1 MKTLAGAARKMGAAL
16 IAAGALATAA
26 PVSAQSAPAAQ
37 TAPTA
42 PTATIPWPAI
52 GAPGSSARTVGR
64 WLWADLVSTDV
75 ARSRDF
81 YGRVFG
87 WEFRDVAGSDGL
99 PGYVTIVA
107 NGQPIGGIVT
117 APNGAKAAGKGAR
130 WIGLVSGD
138 PKTTATRAI
147 ERGGTV
153 VLAPRML
160 PGRGEVAVI
169 ADPKGAP
176 FGVILTE
183 QGDPADF
190 VGGVNEWL
198 WAELWTPEPGRAVDF
213 YQALFG
219 YTVSAAPGKGGAG
232 YVLSA
237 GGRARAGVLMS
248 PDPGLPA
255 AWVPYLRVADVA
267 QTVALAREHGAR
279 VVVAPRRHH
288 RRQVAVLVDPLGAPF
303 AVADWGTR

>member
-1 MKTLAGAARKMGAAL
+1 MTTFERAGRWLGAAL
-16 IAAGALATAA
+16 IAAGALAAA
-26 PVSAQSAPAAQ
+26 GPAVAQ
-37 TAPTA
+37 TAPTM
-42 PTATIPWPAI
+42 PWPAV
-52 GAPGSSARTVGR
+52 GEPVAAARTAGR
-64 WLWADLVSTDV
+64 WLWGDLVSTDV

-87 WEFRDVAGSDGL
+87 WQFRDVPGSDGQ

-107 NGQPIGGIVT
+107 NGQAIGGIV
-117 APNGAKAAGKGAR
+117 AARGGGNSAGKGAR

-138 PKTTATRAI
+138 PKTMSARAT

-153 VLAPRML
+153 VLAPRVL
-160 PGRGEVAVI
+160 PGRGELAVI
-169 ADPKGAP
+169 SDPGGAR

-190 VGGVNEWL
+190 VGALNEWL
-198 WAELWTPEPGRAVDF
+198 WVELWTPEPGRAVDF
-213 YQALFG
+213 YQAVFG

-237 GGRARAGVLMS
+237 GGRARAGVLLT
-248 PDPGLPA
+248 PDPSLPA
-255 AWVPYLRVADVA
+255 AWVPYVRVADVA

-288 RRQVAVLVDPLGAPF
+288 RGQVAVLVDPLGAPF